1 VGTARKGK
9 IAMSVAERVAWGG
22 RLQTMGTALFKAG
35 RVRRA
40 EAKYAAGA
48 ALFTVGRR
56 IMKLVGSRV

>member
-1 VGTARKGK
+1 
-9 IAMSVAERVAWGG
+9 MSVAERVAWGG